1 MQKLLYQEIIKSLS
15 KPPAPFK
22 VILFGSYAYG
32 RPSVDSDVDLLIVL
46 DKKGKS
52 SSYKALIQNKRMIS
66 KRLRELK
73 KKYPIDLLVY
83 TRDEWE
89 ELKVSGSSFF
99 NKIEQEG
106 VSIL

>member
-1 MQKLLYQEIIKSLS
+1 MQKRIYQEIIKSLS
-15 KPPAPFK
+15 KPPIPFK
-22 VILFGSYAYG
+22 IIVFGSHAYG
-32 RPSVDSDVDLLIVL
+32 RPSVDSDIDLLIVL

-52 SSYKALIQNKRMIS
+52 RSYKALIQNKRTIS

-83 TRDEWE
+83 TIDEWE

-99 NKIEQEG
+99 NKIIQEG